1 MRVPSAIRDAARTL
15 KGSVAPPPLPPD
27 DVAVVIDDDVDTSDS
42 DGGER
47 SSDDDSSD
55 SLDAAPHPPRL
66 PSTSTAPPTYEATP
80 LDHGASLPPALP
92 PSTAALP
99 WQRDLPPGLDSNAAV
114 RFQGFHGSSRSQE
127 RFLRLFGD
135 FEGVG
140 GSDRLVAEFATQT
153 RCRGATFAGSL
164 YISSRFVAFA
174 GTEFKADAPAATDD
188 GAKPMR
194 TVISLLDVAS
204 IQKARIASNAEIV
217 SEDDRSS
224 LVALSRAGTATRPLR
239 LFMLPADSSE
249 FSALLVYTTTHIHV
263 FAGFSF
269 PENVYTVLDRCWRRL
284 VDRRGS
290 DSHPLK
296 AQLLA
301 SLLASAS
308 TERAIGSP
316 AVRSPFAASP
326 TRSPALSPG
335 TSPPPARRPPP
346 PTTAIPAATL
356 AATSAALAALAATSA
371 ASASASAS
379 ASPSAAT
386 GLAASPPASSAPPPA
401 APPPAAVDRTSPRTS
416 PPMSPQMLARS
427 TAFAARAELERRAQ
441 HLQRRIAEGTLHNA
455 PAAAASTPIAVPV
468 VAPVSPRSSPP
479 PAASPP
485 PPPSAPVPEP
495 SKPSPSVIVPALTL
509 PPPTLASSPV
519 SPTPSTPY
527 GGIPGHMSRAAAQ
540 DAADGA
546 RSPPMMSPRTSFAR
560 AAALHQQQQQQQ
572 EENDGTLATVRKMEE
587 ELAQL
592 RARIAQMDNERTAA
606 AANVAPAAAAAPS
619 TVDFFEPLVDIPAA
633 TTSKD
638 GGKLQRLKSLLRRR
652 NTSATGPAAAAATA
666 SAVAPAPK
674 SGGGKLS
681 NPSSYREDT
690 AQSIAADLDRVLNE
704 RIAPPPS
711 LLAFALSEPPSVALA
726 SPNAGA
732 SAGVAAAATVI
743 AAGGD
748 EPTLVAIDVADGFDA
763 DEWSD
768 FERRRRALM
777 AAGNDIFR
785 ESGGP
790 DAADEPTNGSTGAAA
805 AAAGVAGAAAAAP
818 VRFVPLPQ
826 AQGTDGYLPALAL
839 SQMRT
844 ELANRLV
851 MQEQDYVIALQV
863 LLESYMQP
871 CLSDSGSQAA
881 GCVPDALLRQMFAN
895 VPALLV
901 AHRALL
907 KATSD
912 ALEELSRR
920 GGRLLLERLPTSLAL
935 VRTYVAN
942 LPHAKAAY
950 NAAVADKRFVRFVR
964 RTFATSG
971 QELADLMLE
980 PMRMLFVYR
989 SLLYSWLSCSPA
1001 THTDRPPLI
1010 ECYRRVN
1017 DTLDHIHELDKQM
1030 SIFPDQWLAKLA
1042 KQHT

>member
-1 MRVPSAIRDAARTL
+1 MRVPLAIRDAARTL
-15 KGSVAPPPLPPD
+15 KDSAVPPPLPPD
-27 DVAVVIDDDVDTSDS
+27 DVAVVVDDDVDTTDT
-42 DGGER
+42 DGAADH
-47 SSDDDSSD
+47 SADDAADDSSD

-80 LDHGASLPPALP
+80 LDAASWPPALP
-92 PSTAALP
+92 PSTAPLP
-99 WQRDLPPGLDSNAAV
+99 WQRDVPPGLDSNAAV
-114 RFQGFHGSSRSQE
+114 RFQGYHGSSRSQE

-140 GSDRLVAEFATQT
+140 GADRLVAEFATQT

-174 GTEFKADAPAATDD
+174 GAEFKADAPPAAGVPADD

-204 IQKARIASNAEIV
+204 IQKARIASHTETA
-217 SEDDRSS
+217 SDDDRAS
-224 LVALSRAGTATRPLR
+224 LVALSRAGAPSRPLR
-239 LFMLPADSSE
+239 LFLLPAEASDY
-249 FSALLVYTTTHIHV
+249 SALLVYTTTHVHV

-308 TERAIGSP
+308 NERAIGSP
-316 AVRSPFAASP
+316 TVRSPFASPP

-335 TSPPPARRPPP
+335 ASPPPVRRPPP

-356 AATSAALAALAATSA
+356 AATSAALAAAAA
-371 ASASASAS
+371 AAA
-379 ASPSAAT
+379 PSQA
-386 GLAASPPASSAPPPA
+386 PPA
-401 APPPAAVDRTSPRTS
+401 AAVDRTSSPRTS

-441 HLQRRIAEGTLHNA
+441 HLQRRIQVAEGTLHHT
-455 PAAAASTPIAVPV
+455 PASSTPVAVPGA
-468 VAPVSPRSSPP
+468 APVPLASSPPPPQSRSSPP
-479 PAASPP
+479 PAASSPP
-485 PPPSAPVPEP
+485 PPPAVVPVVE
-495 SKPSPSVIVPALTL
+495 KPLPTPIVPALTL
-509 PPPTLASSPV
+509 PLSSPPASASPASASPV

-527 GGIPGHMSRAAAQ
+527 GGIPGHISRAAAQ
-540 DAADGA
+540 EAADGA
-546 RSPPMMSPRTSFAR
+546 RSPPVLSPRTTFAR
-560 AAALHQQQQQQQ
+560 AAALQQQQQQHQQ
-572 EENDGTLATVRKMEE
+572 EESDGTLATVRKMEE

-592 RARIAQMDNERTAA
+592 RARIAQMDSERAATANA
-606 AANVAPAAAAAPS
+606 APAAAAAAPAS
-619 TVDFFEPLVDIPAA
+619 VDFFEPLVDIPSASA
-633 TTSKD
+633 SKD
-638 GGKLQRLKSLLRRR
+638 GKLKRLKSLLLRR
-652 NTSATGPAAAAATA
+652 NTGAVPAAAAPAA
-666 SAVAPAPK
+666 SSSSAAVTSPSK
-674 SGGGKLS
+674 SSGKLS
-681 NPSSYREDT
+681 NPSSFREDA
-690 AQSIAADLDRVLNE
+690 AQAIALDLDRVLNE
-704 RIAPPPS
+704 RVAPPPS
-711 LLAFALSEPPSVALA
+711 LLAFALSEPPSVA
-726 SPNAGA
+726 SPSAA
-732 SAGVAAAATVI
+732 VAGVAATASAI
-743 AAGGD
+743 GAGSD
-748 EPTLVAIDVADGFDA
+748 ADVALVAVDVADGFDA
-763 DEWSD
+763 DEWGD

-785 ESGGP
+785 DSGP
-790 DAADEPTNGSTGAAA
+790 DGGDELASGAAA
-805 AAAGVAGAAAAAP
+805 GGAAPAAAP
-818 VRFVPLPQ
+818 ARFVPLPQ

-851 MQEQDYVIALQV
+851 MQEEDYVIALQV

-912 ALEELSRR
+912 ALDELSRR

-989 SLLYSWLSCSPA
+989 SLLFSWLSCSPA
-1001 THTDRPPLI
+1001 THTDRPALI

-1017 DTLDHIHELDKQM
+1017 NTLDHIHELDKQM

-1042 KQHT
+1042 KQYT